1 MPEYKK
7 VYVAMSADI
16 IHPGHLNI
24 IKEASK
30 LGEVTVGVLTD
41 AAIASYKRLP
51 YMNYAQRAAVVRAL
65 KGVAEV
71 IPQEQLDYINLLKL
85 KPDYVVHGTDWR
97 EGVQAKTRQ
106 RVIDTLASWG
116 GELVEP
122 EYTEG
127 ISSTQLNK
135 AIREVGT
142 TPDIRRRRLRR
153 LLDAK
158 PIVRVMEAH
167 SGLSGLIVE
176 NTVVTV
182 SPQNDSSSTRST
194 CSARLNKAEPPS
206 PTRREFDAMWLS
218 SLTDSTLKGK
228 PDNESVDITSRL
240 RTVNDILEVT
250 TKPIIYDGDSGGL
263 PEHFVFLVRSLERL
277 GVSAVIIE
285 DKVGLKQ
292 NSLLEHGNVQKQATI
307 EDQCHK
313 IKVGKQAQ
321 ITDDF
326 MIIARCESLIAG
338 AGEDDAISRCRA
350 YVEAGAD
357 GVMIHSKSKTPDEIV
372 SFVKRFRAEVSAD
385 KPIVVVPS
393 TYAQVTESELAEIGV
408 NIVIYANQ
416 LLRAAY
422 PAMKKCAERI
432 LECERAKEASS
443 EFCMPIKEI
452 ISLI

>member
-1 MPEYKK
+1 MSKR

-24 IKEASK
+24 IKEAAK
-30 LGEVTVGVLTD
+30 LGDVTVGVLTD

-51 YMNYAQRAAVVRAL
+51 YMNYEQRAAVVRAL

-71 IPQEQLDYINLLKL
+71 IPQEQLDYIPNLLKL

-106 RVIDTLASWG
+106 RVIDTLATWG

-142 TPDIRRRRLRR
+142 TPDIRRRLRR
-153 LLDAK
+153 LLNAK

-176 NTVVTV
+176 NT
-182 SPQNDSSSTRST
+182 
-194 CSARLNKAEPPS
+194 SAMVPKDPADPNGAKVKH
-206 PTRREFDAMWLS
+206 EFDAMWLS

-292 NSLLEHGNVQKQATI
+292 NSLFETGNVQKQAPI

-326 MIIARCESLIAG
+326 MIIARCESLITG
-338 AGEDDAISRCRA
+338 AGEGDAINRCRA
-350 YVEAGAD
+350 YIEAGAD
-357 GVMIHSKSKTPDEIV
+357 GIMIHSKAQTPDEIV

-393 TYAQVTESELAEIGV
+393 TYAQVTESELAAIGV

-422 PAMKKCAERI
+422 PAMKACAERI
-432 LECERAKEASS
+432 LSCERAQEASA

-452 ISLI
+452 VSLI

>member
-1 MPEYKK
+1 MAKT

-24 IKEASK
+24 IKEAAK

-51 YMNYAQRAAVVRAL
+51 YMNYEQRAAVVAQL
-65 KGVAEV
+65 KGVARV
-71 IPQEQLDYINLLKL
+71 VPQERLDYIPNLKKL
-85 KPDYVVHGTDWR
+85 KPDFVVHGTDWR
-97 EGVQAKTRQ
+97 SGVQAKIRQ
-106 RVIDTLASWG
+106 GVIDTLATWG
-116 GELVEP
+116 GRLVEP

-142 TPDIRRRRLRR
+142 TPDIRRNRLRR
-153 LLDAK
+153 LLNAK

-176 NTVVTV
+176 NATVTKD
-182 SPQNDSSSTRST
+182 NI
-194 CSARLNKAEPPS
+194 KH
-206 PTRREFDAMWLS
+206 EFDAMWLS

-263 PEHFVFLVRSLERL
+263 PEHFIHLVRSLERL

-285 DKVGLKQ
+285 DKQGLKQ
-292 NSLLEHGNVQKQATI
+292 NSLLEQGNVQPQASV
-307 EDQCHK
+307 EDFSQK
-313 IKVGKQAQ
+313 IHVGKHAQ
-321 ITDDF
+321 VTDEF
-326 MIIARCESLIAG
+326 MIIARCESLVTG
-338 AGEDDAISRCRA
+338 KGEDDAIARCRA
-350 YVEAGAD
+350 YCEAGAD
-357 GVMIHSKSKTPDEIV
+357 GIMIHSKAKTPDEV
-372 SFVKRFRAEVSAD
+372 LSFVKRFRVEVSAD

-393 TYAQVTESELAEIGV
+393 TYAQITESQLSAAGV
-408 NIVIYANQ
+408 NVVIYANH

-422 PAMKKCAERI
+422 PAMKKTAELI
-432 LECERAKEASS
+432 LECARAQEAS
-443 EFCMPIKEI
+443 EELCMGINDILK
-452 ISLI
+452 LI

>member
-1 MPEYKK
+1 MSKS

-24 IKEASK
+24 VREAAK

-51 YMNYAQRAAVVRAL
+51 YMNYEQRSAVVAAL
-65 KGVAEV
+65 KGVV
-71 IPQEQLDYINLLKL
+71 RVVPQETLDYIPNLRKL
-85 KPDYVVHGTDWR
+85 RPDYVVHGTDWR

-106 RVIDTLASWG
+106 GVIDTIAEWG
-116 GELVEP
+116 GQLVEP
-122 EYTEG
+122 EYTPG

-142 TPDIRRRRLRR
+142 TPDIRRARLRR
-153 LLDAK
+153 LLNAK
-158 PIVRVMEAH
+158 PLVRVLEAH

-176 NTVVTV
+176 NTSVVKDNV
-182 SPQNDSSSTRST
+182 
-194 CSARLNKAEPPS
+194 K
-206 PTRREFDAMWLS
+206 REFDAMWLS

-263 PEHFVFLVRSLERL
+263 SEHFTYLVRSLERL

-285 DKVGLKQ
+285 DKKGLKQ
-292 NSLLEHGNVQKQATI
+292 NSLLAEGNVQPQASV
-307 EDQCHK
+307 EEFCHK
-313 IKVGKQAQ
+313 IKAGKQAQ
-321 ITDDF
+321 ITDEF
-326 MIIARCESLIAG
+326 MIIARCESLITG
-338 AGEDDAISRCRA
+338 AGEDDALARCRA
-350 YVEAGAD
+350 YCEAGAD
-357 GVMIHSKSKTPDEIV
+357 GIMIHSKAKTPDEVV
-372 SFVKRFRAEVSAD
+372 SFIRRFRSEVSAD

-393 TYAQVTESELAEIGV
+393 TYAQATEDELAATGANV
-408 NIVIYANQ
+408 VIYANH
-416 LLRAAY
+416 LLRSAY
-422 PAMKKCAERI
+422 PAMRSCAERI
-432 LECERAKEASS
+432 LSCGRAQEASA
-443 EFCMPIKEI
+443 ELCMPIKEI

>member
-1 MPEYKK
+1 MAKT
-7 VYVAMSADI
+7 VYVGMSADL

-24 IKEASK
+24 IQEAAK

-51 YMNYAQRAAVVRAL
+51 YMNYEQRAAVVAAL
-65 KGVAEV
+65 KGVTRV
-71 IPQEQLDYINLLKL
+71 VPQETLDYIPNLKKL
-85 KPDYVVHGTDWR
+85 KPDFVVHGTDWR
-97 EGVQAKTRQ
+97 NGVQAKTRQ
-106 RVIDTLASWG
+106 GVIDTLAGWG
-116 GELVEP
+116 GQLVEP
-122 EYTEG
+122 EYTPG

-142 TPDIRRRRLRR
+142 TPDIRRARLRR
-153 LLDAK
+153 LLNAK
-158 PIVRVMEAH
+158 PIVRTMEAH

-176 NTVVTV
+176 NAFAMV
-182 SPQNDSSSTRST
+182 PKDP
-194 CSARLNKAEPPS
+194 AEPNGAQVKH
-206 PTRREFDAMWLS
+206 EFDAMWLS

-228 PDNESVDITSRL
+228 PDNESVDVTSRL
-240 RTVNDILEVT
+240 RTVNDILEIT

-263 PEHFVFLVRSLERL
+263 PEHFTFLVRSLERL

-285 DKVGLKQ
+285 DKIGLKQ
-292 NSLLEHGNVQKQATI
+292 NSLLEQGNVQRQATI

-313 IKVGKQAQ
+313 IKIGKQAQ
-321 ITDDF
+321 VTDDF

-338 AGEDDAISRCRA
+338 KGEDDAIARCRA
-350 YVEAGAD
+350 YCDAGAD
-357 GVMIHSKSKTPDEIV
+357 GIMIHSKSKTPDEIV

-393 TYAQVTESELAEIGV
+393 TYAQVTENELAKIGV

-422 PAMKKCAERI
+422 PAMKACAERI
-432 LECERAKEASS
+432 LSCQRAQEASA
-443 EFCMPIKEI
+443 EFCMPIREI

>member
-1 MPEYKK
+1 MAKT

-24 IKEASK
+24 VREASK
-30 LGEVTVGVLTD
+30 LGDVTVGVLTD

-51 YMNYAQRAAVVRAL
+51 YMSYEQRAAVVAAL
-65 KGVAEV
+65 KGVSRV
-71 IPQEQLDYINLLKL
+71 IPQEQLDYIPNLRKL
-85 KPDYVVHGTDWR
+85 KPDFVVHGTDWR

-106 RVIDTLASWG
+106 GVIDTLAEWG
-116 GELVEP
+116 GQLVEP
-122 EYTEG
+122 EYTPG

-153 LLDAK
+153 LLNAK
-158 PIVRVMEAH
+158 PIVRVLEAH

-176 NTVVTV
+176 NAAVVK
-182 SPQNDSSSTRST
+182 D
-194 CSARLNKAEPPS
+194 NK
-206 PTRREFDAMWLS
+206 RHEFDAMWLS

-228 PDNESVDITSRL
+228 PDNESVDVTSRL
-240 RTVNDILEVT
+240 RTVNDILEIT
-250 TKPIIYDGDSGGL
+250 TKPILYDGDSGGL
-263 PEHFVFLVRSLERL
+263 PEHFAFLVRSLERL

-292 NSLLEHGNVQKQATI
+292 NSLFETGNVQQQASV

-313 IKVGKQAQ
+313 IRVGKQAQ
-321 ITDDF
+321 ITEEF
-326 MIIARCESLIAG
+326 MVIARCESLIAG
-338 AGEDDAISRCRA
+338 KGEDDAIARCRA
-350 YVEAGAD
+350 YCEAGAD
-357 GVMIHSKSKTPDEIV
+357 GIMIHSKAKTPDEIL
-372 SFVKRFRAEVSAD
+372 SFVRRFRREVSAD

-393 TYAQVTESELAEIGV
+393 TYAQITEKELADAGINV
-408 NIVIYANQ
+408 VIYANH

-422 PAMKKCAERI
+422 PAMKRTAERI
-432 LECERAKEASS
+432 LECERAMEASA

-452 ISLI
+452 LSLI

>member
-1 MPEYKK
+1 MNKR

-30 LGEVTVGVLTD
+30 LGDVTVGVLTD

-51 YMNYAQRAAVVRAL
+51 YMNYEQRAAVVRAL
-65 KGVAEV
+65 KGVTEV
-71 IPQEQLDYINLLKL
+71 IPQEQLDYIPNLLKL

-106 RVIDTLASWG
+106 RVIDTLATWG

-153 LLDAK
+153 LLNAK

-176 NTVVTV
+176 NTCVVKDNV
-182 SPQNDSSSTRST
+182 
-194 CSARLNKAEPPS
+194 KH
-206 PTRREFDAMWLS
+206 EFDAMWLS

-292 NSLLEHGNVQKQATI
+292 NSLFETGNVQKQASI

-313 IKVGKQAQ
+313 IKGGKQAQ

-326 MIIARCESLIAG
+326 MIIARCESLITG
-338 AGEDDAISRCRA
+338 AGEDDAITRCRA

-357 GVMIHSKSKTPDEIV
+357 GIMIHSKAKTPDEIE
-372 SFVKRFRAEVSAD
+372 SFVKRFRAEVSSD
-385 KPIVVVPS
+385 RPIVVVPS
-393 TYAQVTESELAEIGV
+393 TYAQITEDELAAIGV

-416 LLRAAY
+416 LLRSAY
-422 PAMKKCAERI
+422 PAMKKCAARI
-432 LECERAKEASS
+432 LECGRAQEASA
-443 EFCMPIKEI
+443 ELCMPIRDI
-452 ISLI
+452 LSLI

>member
-1 MPEYKK
+1 MNKR

-24 IKEASK
+24 IKEAAK
-30 LGEVTVGVLTD
+30 LGDVTVGVLTD

-51 YMNYAQRAAVVRAL
+51 YMNYEQRAAVVKAL
-65 KGVAEV
+65 KGVNEV
-71 IPQEQLDYINLLKL
+71 IPQEQLDYIPNLLRL
-85 KPDYVVHGTDWR
+85 RPDYVVHGTDWR

-106 RVIDTLASWG
+106 RVIDTLATWG

-153 LLDAK
+153 LLNAK

-176 NTVVTV
+176 NT
-182 SPQNDSSSTRST
+182 
-194 CSARLNKAEPPS
+194 SAMVPKDAADPDGAKVKH
-206 PTRREFDAMWLS
+206 EFDAMWLS

-292 NSLLEHGNVQKQATI
+292 NSLLEAGNVQKLASV
-307 EDQCHK
+307 EEQCHK

-326 MIIARCESLIAG
+326 MIFARCESLIVG
-338 AGEDDAISRCRA
+338 LGEDDAIARCRA

-357 GVMIHSKSKTPDEIV
+357 GVMIHSKAATPDEVV
-372 SFVKRFRAEVSAD
+372 SFVRRFRADVSAD
-385 KPIVVVPS
+385 KPVVVVPS
-393 TYAQVTESELAEIGV
+393 TYSQITESELAAVGV

-422 PAMKKCAERI
+422 PAMRRCAERI
-432 LECERAKEASS
+432 LECGRAQEASA
-443 EFCMPIKEI
+443 ELCMPIREI
-452 ISLI
+452 VSLI

>member
-1 MPEYKK
+1 MSKT

-24 IKEASK
+24 IREAAK

-51 YMNYAQRAAVVRAL
+51 YMNYEQRAAVVSAL
-65 KGVAEV
+65 KGVSRV
-71 IPQEQLDYINLLKL
+71 VPQEQLNYIPNLVKF

-106 RVIDTLASWG
+106 GVIDTLAQWG
-116 GELVEP
+116 GKLVEP
-122 EYTEG
+122 EYTPG

-142 TPDIRRRRLRR
+142 TPDIRRARLRR
-153 LLDAK
+153 LLNAK
-158 PIVRVMEAH
+158 PLVRVLEAH

-176 NTVVTV
+176 NTSVVKD
-182 SPQNDSSSTRST
+182 NI
-194 CSARLNKAEPPS
+194 K
-206 PTRREFDAMWLS
+206 REFDAMWLS

-263 PEHFVFLVRSLERL
+263 PEHFVYLVRSLERL

-285 DKVGLKQ
+285 DKKGLKQ
-292 NSLLEHGNVQKQATI
+292 NSLLSEGNVQPQASVD
-307 EDQCHK
+307 EFCHK

-321 ITDDF
+321 VTDDF
-326 MIIARCESLIAG
+326 MVIARCESLITG
-338 AGEDDAISRCRA
+338 AGEDDAISRCSA
-350 YVEAGAD
+350 YCEAGAD
-357 GVMIHSKSKTPDEIV
+357 GVMIHSKATLPDEV
-372 SFVKRFRAEVSAD
+372 KSFIRRFRAEVSSD

-393 TYAQVTESELAEIGV
+393 TYAQVTEDELSEAGANV
-408 NIVIYANQ
+408 VIYANH
-416 LLRAAY
+416 LLRSAY
-422 PAMKKCAERI
+422 PAMRSCAERI
-432 LECERAKEASS
+432 LACDRAQEASA
-443 EFCMPIKEI
+443 EMCMPIKEI

>member
-1 MPEYKK
+1 MIKK

-24 IKEASK
+24 VKEAAK

-51 YMNYAQRAAVVRAL
+51 YMNYEQRAAIVAAL
-65 KGVAEV
+65 KGVASV
-71 IPQEQLDYINLLKL
+71 VPQDTLDYIPNLEKY
-85 KPDYVVHGTDWR
+85 KPDFVVHGTDWR

-106 RVIDTLASWG
+106 GVINTLAKWG
-116 GELVEP
+116 GRLVEP
-122 EYTEG
+122 EYTPG

-142 TPDIRRRRLRR
+142 TPDIRRARLRR

-158 PIVRVMEAH
+158 PIVRTMEAH

-176 NTVVTV
+176 NAFAMVPKDADDPGGAKV
-182 SPQNDSSSTRST
+182 
-194 CSARLNKAEPPS
+194 KH
-206 PTRREFDAMWLS
+206 EFDAMWLS

-228 PDNESVDITSRL
+228 PDNESVDVTSRL
-240 RTVNDILEVT
+240 RTVNDILEIT

-263 PEHFVFLVRSLERL
+263 PEHFIFLVRSLERL

-285 DKVGLKQ
+285 DKIGLKR
-292 NSLLEHGNVQKQATI
+292 NSLFETGNTQQQATI

-313 IKVGKQAQ
+313 IRVGKQAQ
-321 ITDDF
+321 ITEDF

-338 AGEDDAISRCRA
+338 KGEDDAINRCKA
-350 YVEAGAD
+350 YCEAGAD
-357 GVMIHSKSKTPDEIV
+357 GIMIHSKAKTPDEIV
-372 SFVKRFRAEVSAD
+372 SFVKRFRTEVSTD

-393 TYAQVTESELAEIGV
+393 TYAQITEEELSRIGV

-416 LLRAAY
+416 LLRASY
-422 PAMKKCAERI
+422 PAMKACAERI
-432 LECERAKEASS
+432 LSCRRAQEASA

-452 ISLI
+452 ISLL

>member
-1 MPEYKK
+1 MAKT

-24 IKEASK
+24 IKEAAK

-51 YMNYAQRAAVVRAL
+51 YMNYEQRAAVVAQL
-65 KGVAEV
+65 KGVARV
-71 IPQEQLDYINLLKL
+71 IPQEQLDYIPNLKKL
-85 KPDYVVHGTDWR
+85 KPDFVVHGKDWR
-97 EGVQAKTRQ
+97 SGVQAKTRQ
-106 RVIDTLASWG
+106 GVIDTLATWG
-116 GELVEP
+116 GKLVEP

-142 TPDIRRRRLRR
+142 TPDIRRKRLRR
-153 LLDAK
+153 LLNAK

-176 NTVVTV
+176 NASVMKNNV
-182 SPQNDSSSTRST
+182 
-194 CSARLNKAEPPS
+194 KH
-206 PTRREFDAMWLS
+206 EFDAMWLS

-263 PEHFVFLVRSLERL
+263 PEHFIYLVRSLERL

-285 DKVGLKQ
+285 DKQGLKQ
-292 NSLLEHGNVQKQATI
+292 NSLLEQGNVQPQASV
-307 EDQCHK
+307 EDFCQK
-313 IKVGKQAQ
+313 IQAGKHAQ
-321 ITDDF
+321 ITDEF
-326 MIIARCESLIAG
+326 MIIARCESLITG
-338 AGEDDAISRCRA
+338 KGEDDAIARCRA
-350 YVEAGAD
+350 YCEAGAD
-357 GVMIHSKSKTPDEIV
+357 GIMIHSKAKTPNEV
-372 SFVKRFRAEVSAD
+372 LSFVKRFRAEVSAD
-385 KPIVVVPS
+385 KPVVVVPS
-393 TYAQVTESELAEIGV
+393 TYAQVTEDVLSSAGV
-408 NIVIYANQ
+408 NVVIYANH

-422 PAMKKCAERI
+422 PAMQKTAELI
-432 LECERAKEASS
+432 LECARAQEASK
-443 EFCMPIKEI
+443 ELCMGINDILK
-452 ISLI
+452 LI

>member
-1 MPEYKK
+1 MPKR

-24 IKEASK
+24 IREAAK

-51 YMNYAQRAAVVRAL
+51 YMNYEQRAAVVKAL

-71 IPQEQLDYINLLKL
+71 MPQEQLDYIPNLLKL

-106 RVIDTLASWG
+106 RVIEMLAAWG

-142 TPDIRRRRLRR
+142 TPDLRRRRLRR

-176 NTVVTV
+176 NTSVV
-182 SPQNDSSSTRST
+182 
-194 CSARLNKAEPPS
+194 KANVKH
-206 PTRREFDAMWLS
+206 EFDAMWLS

-277 GVSAVIIE
+277 GVSAVVIE

-292 NSLLEHGNVQKQATI
+292 NSLFETGNVQKQASVV
-307 EDQCHK
+307 DQCHK
-313 IKVGKQAQ
+313 IRVGKQAQ

-326 MIIARCESLIAG
+326 MILARCESLITG
-338 AGEDDAISRCRA
+338 AGEDDAIARCSA
-350 YVEAGAD
+350 YIDAGAD
-357 GVMIHSKSKTPDEIV
+357 GIMIHSKANTPDEIK
-372 SFVKRFRAEVSAD
+372 SFVKRFRAEVSTD
-385 KPIVVVPS
+385 KPVVVVPS
-393 TYAQVTESELAEIGV
+393 TYAQVTEGELAAIGV

-432 LECERAKEASS
+432 LECERAQEAST
-443 EFCMPIKEI
+443 ELCMPIKEI

>member
-1 MPEYKK
+1 MNKR

-24 IKEASK
+24 IEEASK
-30 LGEVTVGVLTD
+30 LGDVTVGVLTD

-51 YMNYAQRAAVVRAL
+51 YMNYEQRAAVVRAL

-71 IPQEQLDYINLLKL
+71 IPQEQLDYIPNLLKL

-106 RVIDTLASWG
+106 RVIDTLATWG

-153 LLDAK
+153 LLNAK

-176 NTVVTV
+176 NTCAVKNNV
-182 SPQNDSSSTRST
+182 
-194 CSARLNKAEPPS
+194 KH
-206 PTRREFDAMWLS
+206 EFDAMWLS

-263 PEHFVFLVRSLERL
+263 PEHFIFLVRSLERL
-277 GVSAVIIE
+277 GVSAVVIE

-292 NSLLEHGNVQKQATI
+292 NSLFETGNVQKQASI

-313 IKVGKQAQ
+313 IKAGKQAQ
-321 ITDDF
+321 VTDDF
-326 MIIARCESLIAG
+326 MIIARCESLITG
-338 AGEDDAISRCRA
+338 AGEDDAIARCRA

-357 GVMIHSKSKTPDEIV
+357 GIMIHSKAKTPDEIK
-372 SFVKRFRAEVSAD
+372 SFVRRFRAEVSAD

-393 TYAQVTESELAEIGV
+393 TYAQITEQELAAIGV

-432 LECERAKEASS
+432 LECERAQEASA
-443 EFCMPIKEI
+443 ELCMPIKEI

>member
-1 MPEYKK
+1 MSKR

-24 IKEASK
+24 IKEAAK
-30 LGEVTVGVLTD
+30 LGDVTVGVLTD

-51 YMNYAQRAAVVRAL
+51 YMNYEQRAAVVCAL
-65 KGVAEV
+65 KGVTEV
-71 IPQEQLDYINLLKL
+71 IPQNELNYIPNLLKL
-85 KPDYVVHGTDWR
+85 KPDFVVHGTDWR

-106 RVIDTLASWG
+106 GVIDTLAQWG
-116 GELVEP
+116 GRLVEP
-122 EYTEG
+122 EYTPG

-176 NTVVTV
+176 NTCV
-182 SPQNDSSSTRST
+182 SKN
-194 CSARLNKAEPPS
+194 NIKH
-206 PTRREFDAMWLS
+206 EFDAMWLS

-277 GVSAVIIE
+277 GVSAVVIE

-292 NSLLEHGNVQKQATI
+292 NSLFETGNVQKQATI

-326 MIIARCESLIAG
+326 MIIARCESLITG

-350 YVEAGAD
+350 YIEAGAD
-357 GVMIHSKSKTPDEIV
+357 GIMIHSKAKTPDEIK
-372 SFVKRFRAEVSAD
+372 SFVKRFRVEVSVD

-393 TYAQVTESELAEIGV
+393 TYPQVMESELAGIGV

-422 PAMKKCAERI
+422 PAMKACAERI
-432 LECERAKEASS
+432 LSCERALEACD
-443 EFCMPIKEI
+443 ELCTPIREI

>member
-1 MPEYKK
+1 MSKT

-24 IKEASK
+24 VAEAAK

-51 YMNYAQRAAVVRAL
+51 YMNYEQRAAVVAAL
-65 KGVAEV
+65 KGVTRV
-71 IPQEQLDYINLLKL
+71 VPQETLDYIPNLEKY
-85 KPDYVVHGTDWR
+85 KPDVVVHGTDWR

-106 RVIDTLASWG
+106 GVIDTLAKWG
-116 GELVEP
+116 GQLVEP
-122 EYTEG
+122 EYTPG

-142 TPDIRRRRLRR
+142 TPDIRRARLRR
-153 LLDAK
+153 LLNAK
-158 PIVRVMEAH
+158 PIVRTMEAH

-176 NTVVTV
+176 TTSAMV
-182 SPQNDSSSTRST
+182 PKDS
-194 CSARLNKAEPPS
+194 ADPNGAQVKH
-206 PTRREFDAMWLS
+206 EFDAMWLS

-228 PDNESVDITSRL
+228 PDNESVDVTSRL
-240 RTVNDILEVT
+240 RTVNDILEIT

-263 PEHFVFLVRSLERL
+263 PEHFAFLVRSLERL

-285 DKVGLKQ
+285 DKIGLKQ
-292 NSLLEHGNVQKQATI
+292 NSLFETGNVQQQATI

-313 IKVGKQAQ
+313 IKIGKQAQ
-321 ITDDF
+321 ITEDF
-326 MIIARCESLIAG
+326 MIFARCESLIMNK
-338 AGEDDAISRCRA
+338 GEDDAITRCKA
-350 YVEAGAD
+350 YCEAGAD
-357 GVMIHSKSKTPDEIV
+357 GVMIHSKAKTPDEII
-372 SFVKRFRAEVSAD
+372 SFVKRFRAEVSVD

-393 TYAQVTESELAEIGV
+393 TYAQVTEDELAKIGV
-408 NIVIYANQ
+408 NVVIYANQ

-422 PAMKKCAERI
+422 PAMKACAERI
-432 LECERAKEASS
+432 LSCQRAQEASA

>member
-1 MPEYKK
+1 MAKT
-7 VYVAMSADI
+7 VYVGMSADL

-24 IKEASK
+24 IKEAAK

-51 YMNYAQRAAVVRAL
+51 YMNYEQRAAVVAQL
-65 KGVAEV
+65 KGVAHV
-71 IPQEQLDYINLLKL
+71 VPQEQLDYIPNLKKL
-85 KPDYVVHGTDWR
+85 KPDFVVHGTDWR
-97 EGVQAKTRQ
+97 TGVQAKTRQ
-106 RVIDTLASWG
+106 GVIDTLATWG
-116 GELVEP
+116 GRLVEP

-153 LLDAK
+153 LLAAK
-158 PIVRVMEAH
+158 PLVRVMEAH

-176 NTVVTV
+176 NACVTKD
-182 SPQNDSSSTRST
+182 NR
-194 CSARLNKAEPPS
+194 K
-206 PTRREFDAMWLS
+206 REFDAMWLS

-228 PDNESVDITSRL
+228 PDNESVDVTSRL
-240 RTVNDILEVT
+240 RTVNDILEIT

-263 PEHFVFLVRSLERL
+263 PEHFTFLVRSLERL

-285 DKVGLKQ
+285 DKIGLKQ
-292 NSLLEHGNVQKQATI
+292 NSLLEQGNVQQQASI

-313 IKVGKQAQ
+313 IRMGKQAQ
-321 ITDDF
+321 VTDDF

-338 AGEDDAISRCRA
+338 KGEDDAITRCSA
-350 YVEAGAD
+350 YCEAGAD
-357 GVMIHSKSKTPDEIV
+357 GIMIHSKAKTPDEIV

-393 TYAQVTESELAEIGV
+393 TYAQVTEDELAAIGV
-408 NIVIYANQ
+408 NVVIYANQ

-422 PAMKKCAERI
+422 PAMKACAERI
-432 LECERAKEASS
+432 LECGRAQEASA